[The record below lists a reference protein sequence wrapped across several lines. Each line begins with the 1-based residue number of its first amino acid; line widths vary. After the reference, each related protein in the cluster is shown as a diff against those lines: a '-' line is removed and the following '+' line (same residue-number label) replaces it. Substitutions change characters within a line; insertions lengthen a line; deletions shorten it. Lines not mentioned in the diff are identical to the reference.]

1 MDSAAQFKLWKRGQ
15 KLGEGTFGEV
25 YIATHERTGE
35 TAALKKIK
43 LECEDEG
50 VPGTTLREVS
60 LLKELTHPNVIQCA
74 LPAAA
79 ASSRCPASPP
89 RARAPTRGAA
99 APPHAEPTRKRRR
112 RLKDVFYMPNDNKLY
127 LCFEY
132 CDYDLKKYMKSLQ
145 YKLSANCIKVRC
157 AARRAARA
165 APERGR
171 AGAPAASIL

>member
-74 LPAAA
+74 QPAAA
-79 ASSRCPASPP
+79 AQP
-89 RARAPTRGAA
+89 RRRERVPRRA
-99 APPHAEPTRKRRR
+99 APPRRR
-112 RLKDVFYMPNDNKLY
+112 TL
-127 LCFEY
+127 
-132 CDYDLKKYMKSLQ
+132 SLPV
-145 YKLSANCIKVRC
+145 SA
-157 AARRAARA
+157 AA
-165 APERGR
+165 G
-171 AGAPAASIL
+171 